1 MATTSPSTIAN
12 SVQNMQ
18 DIKQVV
24 TEIIHLIVM
33 YDVSPINSRALPFTV
48 YTPTIFIHV
57 AMGVLLGF
65 QVP

>member
-1 MATTSPSTIAN
+1 
-12 SVQNMQ
+12 MQ

-48 YTPTIFIHV
+48 LNTHDIYTRSNGRFIGFSGALKKTNIYLISTIT
-57 AMGVLLGF
+57 
-65 QVP
+65 